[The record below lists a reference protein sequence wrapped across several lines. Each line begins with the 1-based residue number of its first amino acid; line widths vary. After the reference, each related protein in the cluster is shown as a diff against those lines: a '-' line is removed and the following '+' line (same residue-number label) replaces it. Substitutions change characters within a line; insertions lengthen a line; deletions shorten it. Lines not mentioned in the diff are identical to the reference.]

1 MIALIQRHLEAIY
14 DIEAPDIRDFLVD
27 AADVQE
33 LLGASSRAA
42 REWVLVR
49 QADDDVDIGVYLHA
63 DDIRA
68 VDARTPVEAVRE
80 ALPAWCTVTE
90 GVSHFLLLV
99 RRAAREETVS
109 LLELE
114 TQAEVDK
121 FVTARLHVGPDPTL
135 RRRLFHDATLA
146 EGLDGDE
153 RHRYREAGRLADRYC
168 ERLERHR
175 DVSALLSELRGF
187 YRRTGH
193 ARMDMLRR
201 AA

>member
-1 MIALIQRHLEAIY
+1 MIALIQRHLQAIY
-14 DIEAPDIRDFLVD
+14 DIEAPDIRDYLVD
-27 AADVQE
+27 AADVHQ
-33 LLGASSRAA
+33 LLGAAARPA

-49 QADDDVDIGVYLHA
+49 QADEDVDIGVYLHA

-68 VDARTPVEAVRE
+68 VNARTPAEAVRD

-121 FVTARLHVGPDPTL
+121 YVTARLHVGPDPAL
-135 RRRLFHDATLA
+135 RRRLFHDASLA

-153 RHRYREAGRLADRYC
+153 RDRYREAGRLADRYC

-175 DVSALLSELRGF
+175 DVSALLAELRGF

>member
-1 MIALIQRHLEAIY
+1 MIDLIQRHLQAIY
-14 DIEAPDIRDFLVD
+14 DIEAPDIRDFLLDGD
-27 AADVQE
+27 AVRAV
-33 LLGASSRAA
+33 LGDGARPA

-49 QADDDVDIGVYLHA
+49 QADEDVDIGVYVHE
-63 DDIRA
+63 DDLRA
-68 VDARTPVEAVRE
+68 VDARTPAEAVRD
-80 ALPAWCTVTE
+80 ALPAWCAVTE

-121 FVTARLHVGPDPTL
+121 YVTARLHVGPDPSL
-135 RRRLFHDATLA
+135 RRRLFRDAALA
-146 EGLDGDE
+146 EGLAPE
-153 RHRYREAGRLADRYC
+153 EEERYREAGRLADRYC

-175 DVSALLSELRGF
+175 DVSALLAELRAF
-187 YRRTGH
+187 YRRPGH
-193 ARMDMLRR
+193 ARMEMLRR

>member
-1 MIALIQRHLEAIY
+1 MIDLIQRHLQAIY
-14 DIEAPDIRDFLVD
+14 DIEAPDIRDFLLDGD
-27 AADVQE
+27 AVRAV
-33 LLGASSRAA
+33 LGDGARPA

-49 QADDDVDIGVYLHA
+49 QADEDVDIGVYVHE
-63 DDIRA
+63 DDLRA
-68 VDARTPVEAVRE
+68 VDARTPAEAVRD
-80 ALPAWCTVTE
+80 ALPAWCAVTE

-121 FVTARLHVGPDPTL
+121 YVTARLHVGPDPSL
-135 RRRLFHDATLA
+135 RRRLFRDAGLA
-146 EGLDGDE
+146 EGLGPE
-153 RHRYREAGRLADRYC
+153 EEERYREAGRLADRYC

-175 DVSALLSELRGF
+175 DVSALLAGLRAF
-187 YRRTGH
+187 YRRPGH
-193 ARMDMLRR
+193 ARMEMLRR